1 MSKVKMPKLKL
12 TTPKQ
17 ESEPKQETTEQV
29 KSSVDETIDSVVSA
43 AQTVEVVEENVNEE
57 ESSFFDKNINNE
69 DINLEF
75 IQKCFTYLLQKM
87 NVENKKNKNLRTIIK
102 ETKQLKKFVEIL
114 SKKKKIKKTINVNHK
129 KAGLEQPKKII
140 PEFIEFYKNT
150 SSITEDV
157 TELSRIDIT
166 KFLCNYIKE
175 KNLQNPENR
184 TKILPDESLIRLL
197 KLTPEDIANLKYSTL
212 QKPIKNLFVE

>member
-1 MSKVKMPKLKL
+1 MSKVKIPKLKL
-12 TTPKQ
+12 IAPKQ
-17 ESEPKQETTEQV
+17 ESEV
-29 KSSVDETIDSVVSA
+29 ADSVVETIESVVN
-43 AQTVEVVEENVNEE
+43 TVTETNEENINEE
-57 ESSFFDKNINNE
+57 ESSFFDKTINNE

-75 IQKCFTYLLQKM
+75 IQKCFVYLLQQM
-87 NVENKKNKNLRTIIK
+87 NVENKKNKNLKTIIK

-114 SKKKKIKKTINVNHK
+114 SKKKKIKKTINLNHK

-150 SSITEDV
+150 SSIKEEV

-184 TKILPDESLIRLL
+184 TKIIPDVHLINLL
-197 KLTPEDIANLKYSTL
+197 KLTPEEITNLKYSTL